1 MITPKEFSE
10 IILQKMVILKKR
22 LTALF
27 TAAVVACTSTTAY
40 AHNEDLSWSTYRGR
54 SSAEFVLRIEPS
66 ARNEVLT
73 TSAVYNHGTDWN
85 GISSN
90 VKLSVVSV
98 GGGTPTILNQLCV
111 YGKDKGGTIISNSDA
126 DRVIFTAGET
136 VFYDENGKVVDIYTN
151 CVWSEIEMNTNAK
164 IMKFFAERPDYAK
177 PIFSKAFRHEVG
189 HALKLTHPLK
199 NSDLHTNKYGGYPEA
214 IMNPGDP
221 GGEEYVSPTITE
233 HDKACLR
240 KRWGA

>member
-1 MITPKEFSE
+1 M
-10 IILQKMVILKKR
+10 KKR
-22 LTALF
+22 IIAFL

-40 AHNEDLSWSTYRGR
+40 AHDEDVTWSTYRGR

-73 TSAVYNHGTDWN
+73 YSNVYQYGTDWN

-90 VKLSVVSV
+90 VKLSVVTV

-111 YGKDKGGTIISNSDA
+111 YGKDKGGAIISDSDV
-126 DRVIFTAGET
+126 DRAIFKAGET
-136 VFYDENGKVVDIYTN
+136 VFYDENAKVVDIYTN
-151 CVWSEIEMNTNAK
+151 CVWSEIEMNTNEK
-164 IMKFFAERPDYAK
+164 IMIFFEKRPDYAK

-189 HALKLTHPLK
+189 HVLKLTHPLK
-199 NSDLHTNKYGGYPEA
+199 NSNLHTDKYGGYPEA
-214 IMNPGDP
+214 VMNQLDP
-221 GGEEYVSPTITE
+221 GSEEYISSTITE
-233 HDKACLR
+233 HDKACLK